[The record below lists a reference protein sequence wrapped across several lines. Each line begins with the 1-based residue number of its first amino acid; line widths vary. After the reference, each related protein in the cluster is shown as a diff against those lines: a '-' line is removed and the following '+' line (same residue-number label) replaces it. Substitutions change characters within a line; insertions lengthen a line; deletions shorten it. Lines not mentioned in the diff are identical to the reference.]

1 MASTDADEKRV
12 ADQPPAIEG
21 NNHTERFLVS
31 DLCSLLE
38 KRLHS
43 DQVSEVYRAYLLAA
57 QAHDGQFRVSGEPY
71 IYHPLA
77 VARILAELN
86 MDHGSII
93 AAILHDVLE
102 DTPITK
108 EELAEDF
115 GAEVA
120 HLVDGVSKLTHL
132 KFESRLEA
140 QAANFRK
147 MVLAMVDDI
156 RVVLIKLADRL
167 HNMRTLGVMPTEK
180 KRRIALETLEIYAPI
195 ANRLGIYSL
204 KNELEELGFAAMNP
218 LRYRV
223 IKKAVRRV
231 RGNRSALIQQVEEQV
246 GARLADEGIEARVT
260 GREKHTYSVYQK
272 MRAKQLSFKEIYDMF
287 AMRVVVDNVDACY
300 RTLGVLHGWRKPV
313 PGRFKDY
320 IAIAKANGYQSL
332 HTVLFG
338 PNGTPLEVQIRTE
351 EMDHF
356 ADSGIAAHWMYKAK
370 NNGDIRINTRE
381 WLSGLLDM
389 QRNADS
395 SLEFLENV
403 KVDLFPDEVY
413 IFSPKGDIYQLPR
426 NATVVDF
433 AYAIH
438 SDVGHRCVAAK
449 IEHRLA
455 PLRSKLQNGQ
465 TVEIITAA
473 GSRPSP
479 LWLNFTVTAKA
490 RTSILHYLK
499 NMKTEEAISFGRRLL
514 ERALAAE
521 FYSLEE
527 FATERLLACAKE
539 YGYQQLD
546 GLYAEIGLGNRP
558 ASLVALQLLGNEKE
572 GGEVLPN
579 ASCDLKPLMIEG
591 GEGVV
596 VTFARCCS
604 PIPGDVIRGFLSKGR
619 GVVVHRDNCRNIT
632 EYRHQG
638 DKWVPV
644 EWATECRGEFL
655 VNVVVEVESRQGVL
669 AKITFAV
676 SELDANI
683 ENLSLEDRD
692 GNTTLINFVLGVHGR
707 QHLARVIRRLRKHPV
722 VLRVRRS

>member
-1 MASTDADEKRV
+1 MASTDAEKPQAAV
-12 ADQPPAIEG
+12 EQPVTAG
-21 NNHTERFLVS
+21 DNHTERFLVS

-86 MDHGSII
+86 MDHSSII

-102 DTPITK
+102 DTPTTK
-108 EELAEDF
+108 EQLAEDF
-115 GAEVA
+115 GSEVA
-120 HLVDGVSKLTHL
+120 NLVDGVSKLTHL

-167 HNMRTLGVMPTEK
+167 HNMRTLGVMPAEK
-180 KRRIALETLEIYAPI
+180 KRRIAAETLEIYAPI

-204 KNELEELGFAAMNP
+204 KNELEELGFVAMNP

-223 IKKAVRRV
+223 IKKAVKRV

-246 GARLADEGIEARVT
+246 GGSLAEVGITARVT
-260 GREKHTYSVYQK
+260 GREKHTYSIYQK
-272 MRAKQLSFKEIYDMF
+272 MRLKQLSFKEIYDMF
-287 AMRVVVDNVDACY
+287 AMRVVVDSVDACY

-338 PNGTPLEVQIRTE
+338 PNGTPLEVQIRTK

-413 IFSPKGDIYQLPR
+413 VFSPKGDIYQLPR

-521 FYSLEE
+521 FCSLED
-527 FATERLLACAKE
+527 FANERLLACAKE
-539 YGYQQLD
+539 YGYEQLD
-546 GLYAEIGLGNRP
+546 ELFAEIGLGNRP
-558 ASLVALQLLGNEKE
+558 ASLVMLQLLAGEKGSDKVVSE
-572 GGEVLPN
+572 MGGE
-579 ASCDLKPLMIEG
+579 LKPLMIEG
-591 GEGVV
+591 SEGVV

-604 PIPGDVIRGFLSKGR
+604 PIPGDLIRGFLSKGR
-619 GVVVHRDNCRNIT
+619 GVVVHRDSCRNIT
-632 EYRHQG
+632 EYRQQG
-638 DKWVPV
+638 EKWVPV
-644 EWATECRGEFL
+644 AWAAECRGEFL
-655 VNVVVEVESRQGVL
+655 VNVVVEVESHQGVL
-669 AKITFAV
+669 AKVTLAV

-683 ENLSLEDRD
+683 ENLSLDDRD
-692 GNTTLINFVLGVHGR
+692 GNTTLINFVLGVGGR
-707 QHLARVIRRLRKHPV
+707 THLARVIRRLRQHSV

>member
-1 MASTDADEKRV
+1 MASTDADEQLTVLKT
-12 ADQPPAIEG
+12 AATEG
-21 NNHTERFLVS
+21 ETHTERFLVS

-86 MDHGSII
+86 MDHSSII

-102 DTPITK
+102 DTPTSK
-108 EELAEDF
+108 EELAEAF

-120 HLVDGVSKLTHL
+120 NLVDGVSKLTHL

-167 HNMRTLGVMPTEK
+167 HNMRTLGVMPAEK

-223 IKKAVRRV
+223 IKKAVKRV

-246 GARLADEGIEARVT
+246 GAHLAEVGIVARVT
-260 GREKHTYSVYQK
+260 GREKHTYSIYQK
-272 MRAKQLSFKEIYDMF
+272 MRLKQLSFKEIYDMF
-287 AMRVVVDNVDACY
+287 AMRVVVDSVDACY
-300 RTLGVLHGWRKPV
+300 RTLGVLHGWRKPL

-320 IAIAKANGYQSL
+320 IAISKANGYQSL

-351 EMDHF
+351 EMNHF
-356 ADSGIAAHWMYKAK
+356 ADSGIAAHWMYKA
-370 NNGDIRINTRE
+370 NNDGDIRINTRE

-521 FYSLEE
+521 FCSLED

-539 YGYQQLD
+539 YGYAQLD
-546 GLYAEIGLGNRP
+546 ELFVEIGLGNRP
-558 ASLVALQLLGNEKE
+558 ASLVVLQLLNAE
-572 GGEVLPN
+572 GQSDETPTSGSE
-579 ASCDLKPLMIEG
+579 LKPLMIEG
-591 GEGVV
+591 SEGVV

-604 PIPGDVIRGFLSKGR
+604 PIPGDLIRGFLSKGR
-619 GVVVHRDNCRNIT
+619 GVVVHRDSCRNIT
-632 EYRHQG
+632 EYRQQG
-638 DKWVPV
+638 EKWVPV
-644 EWATECRGEFL
+644 AWATECRGEFL

-676 SELDANI
+676 SEADANI
-683 ENLSLEDRD
+683 ENLGLEDRD

-707 QHLARVIRRLRKHPV
+707 THLARVIRRLRKHPV
-722 VLRVRRS
+722 VLRVRRG